1 MIPRKIN
8 TQAETL
14 GPLKKKK
21 SRPNMQDIKETM
33 ATFHCV
39 TRIEITR
46 FKRTP
51 G

>member
-1 MIPRKIN
+1 
-8 TQAETL
+8 
-14 GPLKKKK
+14 
-21 SRPNMQDIKETM
+21 MQDNKETM

-51 G
+51 GCILDYVLEIRTEDS